1 MTTTIATTF
10 VTASL
15 AEIKSFLAANDAAAG
30 LASAMKFDGWKMAEV
45 RSYADRVQALRA
57 AGCTSPITPSTV
69 VAVEQQ
75 LADDRAAAEAAEAAK
90 QAPAPAAPVDVLF
103 EALAE
108 LSAADLLAQVEAQV
122 AMAAKGKAKRTT
134 QTVVSDRFVEQM
146 KATLAKATA
155 EGDMLVVGAATLLEC
170 GWSMAYTTRRTGWS
184 KNMNGGMAAR
194 QLGYAAQTRAD
205 AQQPGGFV
213 VVLRR
218 AA

>member
-10 VTASL
+10 ATASL

-57 AGCTSPITPSTV
+57 AGCTSTITPSTV
-69 VAVEQQ
+69 VVVEQQ
-75 LADDRAAAEAAEAAK
+75 LADDRAAAEAAE

-103 EALAE
+103 QALAE

-122 AMAAKGKAKRTT
+122 SA
-134 QTVVSDRFVEQM
+134 
-146 KATLAKATA
+146 ATA
-155 EGDMLVVGAATLLEC
+155 KKAAVVKANSNHVAMLEATAARAMRDGEMLVITSVDLMEC
-170 GWSMAYTTRRTGWS
+170 GWSPAYSRNRCNWGRTMRGGLAALAAGYDVSTRTDKS
-184 KNMNGGMAAR
+184 
-194 QLGYAAQTRAD
+194 
-205 AQQPGGFV
+205 QPGGFV